1 MEKTSLF
8 KSHIDALNFRR
19 HFYQNLSCHSS
30 LEVQLSRKIMHSQ
43 EKTFKAKI
51 AKIKF
56 RLNLHNLGLTMSL
69 RRLLQI
75 LLLTTTIFAGAI
87 SVLAIWLTNTEALVE
102 KAQQRRYTSYLLA
115 DELRQSSDD
124 LTRFAR
130 MHVATG
136 EEKYLK
142 YYWDV
147 LNIRNGKISRPTGY
161 EGVYW
166 DLVIGGIIP
175 EPQNDKQDAISL
187 EGRLLQAGISVQ
199 EFSKLKEA
207 QNLSNELARLEIV
220 AVNAIKGRFDD
231 GTGSFQK
238 EGVPDPVF
246 ANKILNDE
254 RYNNYKSR
262 IMQPIG
268 DFHAMVDVRTRSYLD
283 ELNEKSKNILSAI
296 TFASIAFLTTAGLIL
311 WTLFRGFLKRSQKL
325 MEAVNQFGAGN
336 FEARTNVSGKDEL
349 GILGSAIDTMAAN
362 LSTAIERANKKTEEA
377 LDQAEQLKEERGHSE
392 RLLNN
397 ILPAII
403 AERLRKGESMIAETF
418 PEVTILFADIV
429 GFTELS
435 ARLGPREIVNMLNDI
450 FGRFDKLVV
459 EHKLEKIKT
468 IGDCYMVVGG
478 IPERDPL
485 HCQKVADFA
494 FDSLTAFEDY
504 AADFSQPLSIRMG
517 MHTGTVVAGVVGTQK
532 FSYDLWGDVVNIAS
546 RYESTGKPN
555 KIHISDSVR
564 LRLADDF
571 EFEEAGEVDLKGKG
585 RVRSWF
591 LIGRKAHSQKIIE
604 LKPHP
609 VATV

>member
-1 MEKTSLF
+1 MT
-8 KSHIDALNFRR
+8 
-19 HFYQNLSCHSS
+19 
-30 LEVQLSRKIMHSQ
+30 
-43 EKTFKAKI
+43 
-51 AKIKF
+51 
-56 RLNLHNLGLTMSL
+56 L
-69 RRLLQI
+69 RRLLQT
-75 LLLTTTIFAGAI
+75 LLFMTTIFAGMI
-87 SVLAIWLTNTEALVE
+87 TVLAIFLSNTETEVE
-102 KAQQRRYTSYLLA
+102 DAQEQRYSSYLLA

-130 MHVATG
+130 MYVATS
-136 EEKYLK
+136 EEKYLN
-142 YYWDV
+142 YYWNV
-147 LNIRNGKISRPTGY
+147 LDIRNGKMSRPEGY

-166 DLVIGGIIP
+166 DLVIGNIIP
-175 EPQNDKQDAISL
+175 EPKKDKQYAVPL
-187 EGRLLQAGISVQ
+187 ESRLLRAGISVD

-207 QNLSNELARLEIV
+207 QNLSNELARLEMV
-220 AVNAIKGRFDD
+220 AINAIKGKFDD

-238 EGVPDPVF
+238 EGNPDPVL

-254 RYNNYKSR
+254 RYNRYKSS

-268 DFHAMVDVRTRSYLD
+268 EFLSLVEQRTKVQLEQLNYRSRD
-283 ELNEKSKNILSAI
+283 ILLFI
-296 TFASIAFLTTAGLIL
+296 TAASISFLVLTAIIL
-311 WTLFRGFLKRSQKL
+311 WVMFNKFLGRSKKL
-325 MEAVNQFGAGN
+325 MDAVKEISSGN
-336 FEARTNVSGKDEL
+336 YNFQTTVSGTDEI
-349 GILGSAIDTMAAN
+349 GILGSAIDAMAEN
-362 LSTAIERANKKTEEA
+362 LSKAIDQANQKTDEA
-377 LDQAEQLKEERGHSE
+377 LQQAEKLNEERGNSE

-435 ARLGPREIVNMLNDI
+435 ARLGPREIVNMLNDV

-485 HCQKVADFA
+485 HCQKVADYA
-494 FDSLTAFEDY
+494 FDALRAFDEY

-571 EFEEAGEVDLKGKG
+571 EFEEAGEVELKGKG
-585 RVRSWF
+585 WVKSWF
-591 LIGRKAHSQKIIE
+591 LIGRNKHSEKIIE
-604 LKPHP
+604 LKSQSIS
-609 VATV
+609 